1 MERNHYKQ
9 GFFSRSGSKQHCNIT
24 KIKSLQ
30 AVEDS
35 ITALANLINKRKDSI
50 SWCVD
55 NLTASANL
63 NKKIPLRDFVYHR
76 PSWHYN
82 SEQFP
87 GISISISKCVYCQV
101 IL

>member
-1 MERNHYKQ
+1 MQ
-9 GFFSRSGSKQHCNIT
+9 SFFARSGSKQHCNIT
-24 KIKSLQ
+24 KIDSLQ

-35 ITALANLINKRKDSI
+35 IEALANVIGERKDFI

-55 NLTASANL
+55 NLTASADL
-63 NKKIPLRDFVYHR
+63 QKKISLRDFVYHR

-87 GISISISKCVYCQV
+87 GISFFISRHVYCQV

>member
-1 MERNHYKQ
+1 MKKSFQTR
-9 GFFSRSGSKQHCNIT
+9 FLRSGNKQHCNIT
-24 KIKSLQ
+24 KIASLQ

-35 ITALANLINKRKDSI
+35 IKALANLIGERKDSI

-55 NLTASANL
+55 NLTASADL
-63 NKKIPLRDFVYHR
+63 HKKIVLRDFVYHR

-87 GISISISKCVYCQV
+87 GIRFFYQNLPIVK
-101 IL
+101 

>member
-1 MERNHYKQ
+1 MNEIHVKNHYKQ
-9 GFFSRSGSKQHCNIT
+9 GLLRSGSKQHCNIT
-24 KIKSLQ
+24 KIGSLQ

-35 ITALANLINKRKDSI
+35 IIALANLIGERKDTI

-55 NLTASANL
+55 NLTASADL
-63 NKKIPLRDFVYHR
+63 HKKIVLRDFVVHR

-87 GISISISKCVYCQV
+87 GKNFFLSK
-101 IL
+101 